1 MCLRARLSEN
11 SLSRNGASVIIMMM
25 TSAIITIVII
35 ITITMGDDRRYQP
48 EMNRHAGVC
57 GRHG

>member
-1 MCLRARLSEN
+1 LSEN